1 MKISYNW
8 LRTYLPIE
16 NKQID
21 EATQPQKLSQIL
33 TSIGL
38 EVESFELIER
48 PKGGL
53 KGIVIGE
60 VLTCEKHENADKL
73 KVTTVNVG
81 NETLQIVCGAAN
93 VAAGQKVVV
102 ATVGAVLYPANGESF
117 TIKQAK
123 IRGVESSGMI
133 CAEDEIGLGESHDGI
148 MVLPEE
154 VIPGTQAGEYF
165 GSYSDYE
172 IEIGLTPN
180 RMDAMSHL
188 GVAKDVCAYLSHH
201 LNTDVKA
208 KLPYSNNLQTTNDK
222 PIAVSIE
229 NTEACERYA
238 GVSISGVAIAKSPQW
253 LIDKLT
259 TIGQKPI
266 NNIVDITNYILHETG
281 QPLHAFDADKIKGN
295 AVVVK
300 TLAEGTAFTSLD
312 EKERKLSAS
321 DLMICNGNNEG
332 MCIAGVFGG
341 IESGVSDATTN
352 IFLES
357 AWFNPVYIR
366 RTSLKHELRTEA
378 ATHFEKGVDISNT
391 VNVLKRAAALI
402 LEVAGGKITSE
413 ITDIY
418 PHPKPKAEVTV
429 KYHYIKRLSGKNYH
443 PDAVKRILTAL
454 GFEIQKESIDELCIS
469 VPYNKPDIT
478 IPADIVEE
486 IIRID
491 GLDNIAIPASITIT
505 PANDEL
511 SYKENLREK
520 IAGYLTGLG
529 FSEILTNSIT
539 NSRYYSEAVQNNGV
553 KMLNSLSVELDMMRP
568 SMTET
573 GMEAIA
579 YNINRR
585 NANLKFYEFGKTY
598 GSSDTGKYY
607 EEEHCCLYITG
618 VNHES
623 EWRTKETKQ
632 NVLHAKGIA
641 LSVIKLAG
649 IVNGNVTVS
658 EDKNSL
664 TITYN
669 KKHIATVFQA
679 SAAQQKLFD
688 IKQSVYIVDI
698 HFTNLIAATQK
709 NKTVY
714 KEVSKFPAVQRDLA
728 LVLDKKIQYSEIE
741 TIINNTKLSKL
752 QNTRL
757 FDVFESDKLGKDKKS
772 MAVNFTFLDEEKTMS
787 DKEIDAMMNKLI
799 TNFEKSLQAEIRK

>member
-102 ATVGAVLYPANGESF
+102 ATVGAVLYPTNGESF

-201 LNTDVKA
+201 LNLDVKPN
-208 KLPYSNNLQTTNDK
+208 LPYKNNLQVTTDK
-222 PIAVSIE
+222 PIAVTIE

-238 GVSISGVAIAKSPQW
+238 GLSISGVTIAKSPQW

-295 AVVVK
+295 AVIIK
-300 TLAEGTAFTSLD
+300 TLAEGTIFTTLD

-402 LEVAGGKITSE
+402 IEVAGGKITSE

-418 PHPKPKAEVTV
+418 PNPKPKAEVTV

-443 PDAVKRILTAL
+443 PDAVKKILVAL

-539 NSRYYSEAVQNNGV
+539 NSKYYSEAVQNNGV
-553 KMLNSLSVELDMMRP
+553 KMLNSLSAELDMMRP

-573 GMEAIA
+573 GLEAVA
-579 YNINRR
+579 YNINRK

-598 GSSDTGKYY
+598 GSSDSGKYY

-618 VNHES
+618 ANHES

-632 NVLHAKGIA
+632 DVLHAKGIA

-649 IVNGNVTVS
+649 IANGNVTVS

-688 IKQSVYIVDI
+688 IKQSVYIADI